1 MNSEIETRKPLI
13 DRLIQ
18 AYRQDVESAT
28 ETYLMLCKNKVVLD
42 AISKAIGNGYMH
54 IMDSD
59 REREK
64 QLNDIIRHLDSKYWE
79 AALKQTG
86 MRAYLPVGN
95 AQKFNSLS
103 VGEKQDQEITQAYF
117 DYAIAYHKCPKF
129 DDFVG
134 QTMLAL
140 ISGSEDLFT
149 KRVDDLFHSLSKLHK
164 TNGQW
169 GFQPKGIYSS
179 QWAAEKQIRE
189 LRVVIGRLIG
199 NIIDGL
205 SEWQVK
211 DEIELLRTHK
221 RGEWVRIDGG
231 ALQIRCYANGNIHFR
246 IHPEVVYLLN
256 NQLAKAN
263 KYSIPSEFRTKPE
276 KASKEFKYLETTI
289 PFEVRSQFAFMR
301 KARIGTGWTTDAS
314 SDKSVADEFK
324 RIIEFLGGTFKNW
337 HSIEFDYDFTHALQH
352 LRIDGTLPHVKSHQ
366 YYPTPESL
374 AKEAVAWAEIKAGDK
389 CLEPSAGQGGIAKF
403 MPKHATKCVEVSPL
417 HCEVLKGRGFYDIVC
432 GDFLTEK
439 LGSFDKIVMNPP
451 FDQGRAESHVTHAVR
466 LLNAGGC
473 VVAIVPA
480 SFHSKQ
486 LIKGYSHEWRRPVSF
501 EGVSIQVAMVKITKD
516 KP

>member
-1 MNSEIETRKPLI
+1 MKSEIQERKPLI

-18 AYRQDVESAT
+18 AYQQDVESAT
-28 ETYLMLCKNKVVLD
+28 ATFKMLCDNQKLLE
-42 AISKAIGNGYMH
+42 AIGKVTSNGYMR
-54 IMDSD
+54 IMKTES
-59 REREK
+59 EREK
-64 QLNDIIRHLDSKYWE
+64 QLDDIIKHLDSKYWE

-86 MRAYLPVGN
+86 MRSYLPVGN
-95 AQKFNSLS
+95 VRKFSS
-103 VGEKQDQEITQAYF
+103 MESGAGQEPEVSQAYF
-117 DYAIAYHKCPKF
+117 DYAISYNKCPKF
-129 DDFVG
+129 DEYVEE
-134 QTMLAL
+134 TLLTL

-149 KRVDDLFHSLSKLHK
+149 KRVDELFHSLSKVHK
-164 TNGQW
+164 TNSQW
-169 GFQPKGIYSS
+169 GFQPKGIYEARLSAT
-179 QWAAEKQIRE
+179 QQIRE

-205 SEWQVK
+205 HEFDVDNQI
-211 DEIELLRTHK
+211 DYLRANK

-263 KYSIPSEFRTKPE
+263 KYAIPSEFRTKPE
-276 KASKEFKYLETTI
+276 KVSKEFQYLENTI
-289 PFEVRSQFAFMR
+289 PFVVRSQFTFMHR
-301 KARIGTGWTTDAS
+301 SSAS
-314 SDKSVADEFK
+314 PDWATSSIDDKSVKDEFK
-324 RIIEFLGGTFKNW
+324 RIIEFLGGKFNSW
-337 HSIEFDYDFTHALQH
+337 FSISFDYDFTHALQH

-403 MPKHATKCVEVSPL
+403 MPKHATKCVEISPL
-417 HCEVLKGRGFYDIVC
+417 HCEVLKGRGFYDIIC
-432 GDFLTEK
+432 GDFITAK
-439 LGSFDKIVMNPP
+439 VGSFDKIVMNPP
-451 FDQGRAESHVTHAVR
+451 FDQGRAELHVTHAVR

-480 SFHSKQ
+480 SFHGKQ
-486 LIKGYSHEWRRPVSF
+486 LIKGYSHEWREPVSF
-501 EGVSIQVAMVKITKD
+501 EGVSIQVAMVKISKD